1 MKTVIKN
8 ISELIQT
15 ETTPRKWVAGK
26 DMSHISTIKDAFIEV
41 EEGIITSFGSMENWN
56 GIEDWN
62 NTDIIDA
69 EGGMVF
75 PTYCDS
81 HTHLV
86 FAASREGEF
95 VDRINGLS
103 YAEIAE
109 RGGGILNSAD
119 KLQNASE
126 DELYEDAFARLNEL
140 VQIGTGAIEIKSG
153 YGLTLDAEL
162 KMLRV
167 IKRLKVA
174 SDVTIKATFLGAH
187 ALPKE
192 YKDNKD
198 GYMDLVINEMLPI
211 VAKEGLADYVDIF
224 CEDGYF
230 TVEDTKNLLTEA
242 NKLGLQSKTHVN
254 QFKSIGGVKVS
265 VDLGALSVD
274 HLEEMAEEDYEALK
288 PMVGL
293 TGAAAQEALSAAQAK
308 GLLLQDGLGLGGDDF
323 AKMAAYHI
331 SMHQLPAIY
340 KKIPKKH
347 FEKLDQEVKDIFV
360 NIEFMTPGTTTP
372 KLLLKAIKSGKKK
385 DWEAVANAYYNP
397 NTGATYYGDK
407 ELTEI
412 KIANS
417 EMENPP
423 EDAKSI
429 GRGNVR
435 RVKEA
440 ADNLRAWIE
449 KEYGDA

>member
-1 MKTVIKN
+1 VNFVFSHNQKQNMKTVIKN

-15 ETTPRKWVAGK
+15 ETTPKKWVAGK

-41 EEGIITSFGSMENWN
+41 EEGIITSFGSMDDWN

-62 NTDIIDA
+62 NTEIIDA

-103 YAEIAE
+103 YAEIAQ

-126 DELYEDAFARLNEL
+126 DELYEDALVRLNEL
-140 VQIGTGAIEIKSG
+140 VQMGTGAIEIKSG
-153 YGLTLDAEL
+153 YGLTLDGEL

-167 IKRLKVA
+167 IKRLKAA

-230 TVEDTKNLLTEA
+230 TVEDTKNLLTAA

-254 QFKSIGGVKVS
+254 QFNAIGGVKAS

-288 PMVGL
+288 ESNCMPTILPSCSFFLRIPYGPAKRMIEEGL
-293 TGAAAQEALSAAQAK
+293 PVALATDYNPGSTPSGNMNFVAS
-308 GLLLQDGLGLGGDDF
+308 LGCIQM
-323 AKMAAYHI
+323 K
-331 SMHQLPAIY
+331 
-340 KKIPKKH
+340 
-347 FEKLDQEVKDIFV
+347 
-360 NIEFMTPGTTTP
+360 MTPEEVINATTINT
-372 KLLLKAIKSGKKK
+372 
-385 DWEAVANAYYNP
+385 AYAM
-397 NTGATYYGDK
+397 G
-407 ELTEI
+407 
-412 KIANS
+412 
-417 EMENPP
+417 
-423 EDAKSI
+423 
-429 GRGNVR
+429 
-435 RVKEA
+435 
-440 ADNLRAWIE
+440 IE
-449 KEYGDA
+449 KELGSICIGKKANLFITKPIPSYAYIPYSFGHNVIEKVMIAGNFQ

>member
-1 MKTVIKN
+1 MNFVFSHNQKQNMKTVIKN

-41 EEGIITSFGSMENWN
+41 EGGLITSFGSMDDWN

-62 NTDIIDA
+62 NTEIVDA

-95 VDRINGLS
+95 VDRINGWS
-103 YAEIAE
+103 YAEIAQ

-126 DELYEDAFARLNEL
+126 DELFEDALARLNEL
-140 VQIGTGAIEIKSG
+140 VQMGTGAIEIKSG

-167 IKRLKVA
+167 IKRLKENT
-174 SDVTIKATFLGAH
+174 DVTIKATFLGAH

-211 VAKEGLADYVDIF
+211 VAKEGLADFVDIF

-230 TVEDTKNLLTEA
+230 TVEDTKNLLTAA

-254 QFKSIGGVKVS
+254 QFNAIGGVKAS

-288 PMVGL
+288 GSNCMPTILPSCSFFLRIPYGPAKRMIEEGL
-293 TGAAAQEALSAAQAK
+293 PVALATDYNPGSTPSGNMNFVAS
-308 GLLLQDGLGLGGDDF
+308 LGC
-323 AKMAAYHI
+323 I
-331 SMHQLPAIY
+331 QL
-340 KKIPKKH
+340 K
-347 FEKLDQEVKDIFV
+347 
-360 NIEFMTPGTTTP
+360 MTPEEVINATTINTAYAMGIE
-372 KLLLKAIKSGKKK
+372 KDLGSVCVGKK
-385 DWEAVANAYYNP
+385 ANLFITKPIPSYAYLPYSFGHNVI
-397 NTGATYYGDK
+397 DK
-407 ELTEI
+407 VMI
-412 KIANS
+412 NGKFQ
-417 EMENPP
+417 
-423 EDAKSI
+423 
-429 GRGNVR
+429 
-435 RVKEA
+435 
-440 ADNLRAWIE
+440 
-449 KEYGDA
+449 